1 MKTRRGVALLLALW
15 LVVAIA
21 VVVLQFSLE
30 AKERR
35 TLGLNAAERGQSRAA
50 AAGALAMVEAKL
62 DYALR
67 VAPTSTTGNV
77 GLLRASD
84 PWLGADSLYSGTV
97 DVDSLPVVVQ
107 ALDLG
112 ERLNINDLT
121 EDQLRTFLAFVL
133 NDYATADQLADAI
146 MDWIDVDDIPRI
158 HGAEKDDY
166 IKAGLLALPAN
177 APFREVEELLQVKGM
192 TPEIYAAV
200 SPFLTTRG
208 SGAVNLNSAPAPVLR
223 ALPGM
228 TDAILARIISMRS
241 QGQRIQSVA
250 QVLPPQPRGRQT
262 TFAQQA
268 GAVTLE
274 ARSTVTTQQV
284 LLTILAR
291 TGPQAQLVRFRA
303 IVQRNGTTANIGWK
317 EW

>member
-1 MKTRRGVALLLALW
+1 M
-15 LVVAIA
+15 
-21 VVVLQFSLE
+21 
-30 AKERR
+30 
-35 TLGLNAAERGQSRAA
+35 
-50 AAGALAMVEAKL
+50 
-62 DYALR
+62 
-67 VAPTSTTGNV
+67 
-77 GLLRASD
+77 
-84 PWLGADSLYSGTV
+84 
-97 DVDSLPVVVQ
+97 
-107 ALDLG
+107 
-112 ERLNINDLT
+112 
-121 EDQLRTFLAFVL
+121 
-133 NDYATADQLADAI
+133 
-146 MDWIDVDDIPRI
+146 
-158 HGAEKDDY
+158 
-166 IKAGLLALPAN
+166 
-177 APFREVEELLQVKGM
+177 EELLQVKGM

-262 TFAQQA
+262 PAAQQA

-274 ARSTVTTQQV
+274 TRSTVTTQQV

-291 TGPQAQLVRFRA
+291 SGPQAQRVRLRA